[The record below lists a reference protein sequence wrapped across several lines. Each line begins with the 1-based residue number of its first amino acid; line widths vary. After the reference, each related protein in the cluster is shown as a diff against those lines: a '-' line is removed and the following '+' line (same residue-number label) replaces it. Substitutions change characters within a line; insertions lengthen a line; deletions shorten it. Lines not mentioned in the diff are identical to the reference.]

1 MCLSLHVQA
10 DAENNLRKARHW
22 YLTRCEEYE
31 KARLVANKVEE
42 EHSGTGSGS
51 THKTLDRKRR
61 HEEEARNKVSSCTRQ
76 EVTHRLK
83 RMTRRTNCDLPAP
96 HLDRVG
102 GAKVLQH

>member
-1 MCLSLHVQA
+1 MFYVDVNVRHCVGLSVHVQA
-10 DAENNLRKARHW
+10 DAENNLRKARQW

-61 HEEEARNKVSSCTRQ
+61 HEEEARNKVSSCSRQ
-76 EVTHRLK
+76 E
-83 RMTRRTNCDLPAP
+83 MTQPCRILT
-96 HLDRVG
+96 
-102 GAKVLQH
+102 